1 MYFIDPSGPERFV
14 ANPMAD
20 HTQSGTAYL
29 PLAQQAAWG
38 RGIAL
43 IARQLVR

>member
-1 MYFIDPSGPERFV
+1 MV
-14 ANPMAD
+14 D
-20 HTQSGTAYL
+20 HTTNGTSYL
-29 PLAQQAAWG
+29 SLAQQAAWG